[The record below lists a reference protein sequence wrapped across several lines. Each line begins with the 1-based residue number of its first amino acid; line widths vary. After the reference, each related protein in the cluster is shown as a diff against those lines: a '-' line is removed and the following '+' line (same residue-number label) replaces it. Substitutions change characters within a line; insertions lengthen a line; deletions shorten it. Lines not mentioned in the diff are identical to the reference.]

1 MIGTNFCNTKSHVLL
16 IMHGFINGVAVV
28 CLTILQISGYSP
40 ILVDA
45 RVIIPPASSL
55 SSNDGLFISK
65 TTCGLL
71 SVFSDF
77 SGY

>member
-16 IMHGFINGVAVV
+16 IAHGFIEGVSVV

-40 ILVDA
+40 ILVEA
-45 RVIIPPASSL
+45 RLITPSASSL

-65 TTCGLL
+65 TMCGLL
-71 SVFSDF
+71 SVLSDF